1 MLFYV
6 KDRKTFKTKAVLEG
20 ISWKLVRS
28 VWTDLSEIVAKDD
41 KNVNAGDIIFNRAG
55 WLGLISDLERD
66 NNRLSLKIEKI
77 ERLFQRK
84 MIWYG
89 GGFNSPAEQTLYMA
103 FNNLIRGAQQTGLS
117 PQPTDDPVYAMPW
130 LTVNRVTL
138 TAGAS
143 YPILDNAR
151 MSVQSYI
158 SQARRLQNVYTDFT
172 INADDTMTAT
182 IEQKTQTTK
191 ILITTN
197 YPCVVK
203 EESFSETKIVK
214 VTTFVYEPNETH
226 IPTTYDVEDY
236 YLMSDGT
243 ITQDPSSG
251 TRAEGDWT
259 MVTRQY
265 EDDPLVVAQTEFAK
279 NTYTH
284 KLIIQMQEKDAIYD
298 FYDRVN
304 VEVGKHMYESYVSR
318 KTVTSDG
325 LVEYTFGD
333 LKTSLMDKINEY
345 D

>member
-41 KNVNAGDIIFNRAG
+41 PNVEAGDIIFNREN

-89 GGFNSPAEQTLYMA
+89 GGVSWPCEQTLMTA
-103 FNNLIRGAQQTGLS
+103 FNNLIRGAQQTGLT
-117 PQPTDDPVYAMPW
+117 PQPTDDSVFAIPW
-130 LTVNRVTL
+130 ITVSRQTL
-138 TAGAS
+138 DAGAS
-143 YPILDNAR
+143 YPLLDNAR
-151 MSVQSYI
+151 ISVTSYI
-158 SQARRLQNVYTDFT
+158 SQCRRLQDVFTSFT
-172 INADDTMTAT
+172 INGDNTMTAT
-182 IEQKTQTTK
+182 IEHKALTPK

-203 EESFSETKIVK
+203 EESFSETKIAK
-214 VTTFVYEPNETH
+214 VTVFIYESNGTH
-226 IPTTYDVEDY
+226 IPTTDDVQDY

-243 ITQDPSSG
+243 ITQDPSTG
-251 TRAEGDWT
+251 TRAEGEWT
-259 MVTRQY
+259 MVTRAD
-265 EDDPLVVAQTEFAK
+265 EDDPLVIAQTEFAK
-279 NTYTH
+279 NSYSH